1 MSKRLLAGIIAL
13 ISALLPLSGKAS
25 EPTSGSINTPSPRPA
40 SGQASSPARRSSKI
54 SGNANA
60 ASAADAA
67 DAADAAAA
75 ALNPGAVTFSGLERY
90 VDLKGFYSVL
100 MPGTPAKQE
109 PFDLKAVS
117 YSAVANEEKQGV
129 WTVAFADI
137 ADMGNPPYD
146 PKKISLIINEQPK
159 AYIEKIHG
167 KMQALKAHGKFGYQ
181 FREIEG
187 RIEGG
192 PWNGG
197 RFRINC
203 YLAGKRM
210 FIVSAEGKED
220 WVKSARTNAYFN
232 SFEVP
237 GATASPKLIT
247 K

>member
-1 MSKRLLAGIIAL
+1 MSKSLLAGIIAL

-40 SGQASSPARRSSKI
+40 SGQAPSPARRSSNA
-54 SGNANA
+54 SANA
-60 ASAADAA
+60 DANADAA
-67 DAADAAAA
+67 AAAA

-109 PFDLKAVS
+109 PFELKTVS

-137 ADMGNPPYD
+137 ADLGNPPYD
-146 PKKISLIINEQPK
+146 PKKISLVINEQPK
-159 AYIEKIHG
+159 AYIEKIQG

-181 FREIEG
+181 FREFEG
-187 RIEGG
+187 RIESG
-192 PWNGG
+192 PWSGG

-237 GATASPKLIT
+237 GATASPKLIV